1 MWQQI
6 YDPFG
11 NLFISAFAA
20 ILPILF
26 FLLAL
31 TVLKMKGIIASFLTL
46 AVSFI
51 VAVFFFHM
59 PAAKAVSA
67 VLLGIANGLWPI
79 GYIVLMAVWLYK
91 ISVKTGKFKVI
102 RASIAGISSDQRLQL
117 LLIGFSFNAF
127 LEGAEASVCRLR
139 SAPFFLSSL
148 VLNL

>member
-51 VAVFFFHM
+51 VAVFFF
-59 PAAKAVSA
+59 
-67 VLLGIANGLWPI
+67 
-79 GYIVLMAVWLYK
+79 
-91 ISVKTGKFKVI
+91 T
-102 RASIAGISSDQRLQL
+102 
-117 LLIGFSFNAF
+117 
-127 LEGAEASVCRLR
+127 CRLR
-139 SAPFFLSSL
+139 KLSQPFYLELQTVFGRSDILS
-148 VLNL
+148 